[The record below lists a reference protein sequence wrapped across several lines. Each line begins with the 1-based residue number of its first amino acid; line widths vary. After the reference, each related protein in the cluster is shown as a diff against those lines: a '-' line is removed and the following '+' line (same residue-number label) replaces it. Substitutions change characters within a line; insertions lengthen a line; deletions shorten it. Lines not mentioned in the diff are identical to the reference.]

1 LCFTF
6 LFTLFF
12 GAQFGIT
19 GFGFNIQ
26 PICQML
32 AGYLFPGRP
41 LANFYFT
48 CFTYNTTQQAQL
60 LAKDLRLAQQNHIPP
75 RITFLLQ
82 ICGCLVGGIFSKPYL
97 YYIGSRLV
105 TDGYTDWV
113 MMVSIV
119 ENQGEILKSVQGTNI
134 WSGQNVQQFNT
145 LAIAWS
151 IAKNMFSVGARYQWV
166 TLSFLL
172 GFIVPI
178 PAYLAYRFTGNKNWG
193 YLNPSIILWYMGNL
207 FVGINSS
214 LTMFFILAFISQ
226 FYIRKYHPALFVKY
240 NYLVSAAM
248 DGGTQVMVF
257 VLTFAVAGGS
267 GKAHPFPT
275 WAGNPDLSVHNAD
288 YCKVNP
294 ANNG

>member
-1 LCFTF
+1 MLTIHRGFLVATAFTF
-6 LFTLFF
+6 LFSLFF

-19 GFGFNIQ
+19 GFGYNLQ

-48 CFTYNTTQQAQL
+48 CFTYNTTSQAQL

-75 RITFLLQ
+75 RITFTLQ
-82 ICGCLVGGIFSKPYL
+82 IVGAVVGGLFN
-97 YYIGSRLV
+97 
-105 TDGYTDWV
+105 WV
-113 MMVSIV
+113 MMISIV
-119 ENQGEILKSVQGTNI
+119 QNQSTILKSVQGTNI

-151 IAKNMFSVGARYQWV
+151 IASKMFSVGSRYEWV
-166 TLSFLL
+166 TLSYLVGFL
-172 GFIVPI
+172 VPL
-178 PAYLAYRFTGNKNWG
+178 PTYFMYRWTKNPKWG
-193 YLNPSIILWYMGNL
+193 YINPSIILWYMGNL

-226 FYIRKYHPALFVKY
+226 FWIRKYHAELFVKY

-257 VLTFAVAGGS
+257 ILTFAVAGGS
-267 GKAHPFPT
+267 GVAHAFPT

-288 YCKVNP
+288 YCMVNP
-294 ANNG
+294 ANDG